1 MKEDI
6 VTYLPEFVP
15 PMINILK
22 DSNQDRNSKL
32 QAIVALGDM
41 AMNAGEAF
49 VNMYLEEV
57 LKILESAAKLS
68 LQRVTYDAD
77 EDLATYLNSLRET
90 LVECYTTIV
99 HGVNQS

>member
-1 MKEDI
+1 MRYACGIVSDLSGALKEEI
-6 VTYLPEFVP
+6 AKYLVDFVP

-49 VNMYLEEV
+49 VNSYLDEV

-68 LQRVTYDAD
+68 LQRV
-77 EDLATYLNSLRET
+77 
-90 LVECYTTIV
+90 V
-99 HGVNQS
+99 